1 MKQLFTAILATALLV
16 LTGCASYSN
25 HTLPEVGQWPLAAP
39 AEAKPTAQ
47 LQVESRYLF
56 NDQNRAGGFNQENLE
71 KLLVKEFKDS
81 GRFSAVTT
89 AKERSDV
96 YVSVRMTNHERGSTV
111 SAFVTGFT
119 LFIVPG
125 RFKNEFTMEAQFK
138 DADGKVLGKVEKSES
153 VTTWMQ
159 LLLIFAAPFNESA
172 DNVLVKLTRSTLEEA
187 ARQKLI

>member
-1 MKQLFTAILATALLV
+1 MKKLFTAILATALLV

-25 HTLPEVGQWPLAAP
+25 HSLPEVGQWPLAAP
-39 AEAKPTAQ
+39 AEAKPSAQ
-47 LQVESRYLF
+47 LQVESQYLF
-56 NDQNRAGGFNQENLE
+56 NDQNRAGGFNQDNLE

-89 AKERSDV
+89 AKEHSDI
-96 YVSVRMTNHERGSTV
+96 YVSVRVINHERGSTV

-119 LFIVPG
+119 FFIVPG
-125 RFKNEFTMEAQFK
+125 RFKNEFTMQAQFK
-138 DADGKVLGKVEKSES
+138 DANGKVLGNVEKSET

-172 DNVLVKLTRSTLEEA
+172 DNVLVQLTRSTLEEA

>member
-1 MKQLFTAILATALLV
+1 MKKLFTAILATALLT

-25 HTLPEVGQWPLAAP
+25 NSLPEVGQWPLAAP
-39 AEAKPTAQ
+39 AEAKPSAQ
-47 LQVESRYLF
+47 LQVESSYLF
-56 NDQNRAGGFNQENLE
+56 NDQNRAGGFNQDNLE

-96 YVSVRMTNHERGSTV
+96 YVNVRVINHERGSTA
-111 SAFVTGFT
+111 SAFITGFT
-119 LFIVPG
+119 FFIVPG
-125 RFKNEFTMEAQFK
+125 RFKNEFTLQAQFK
-138 DADGKVLGKVEKSES
+138 DADGKVLGTVEKSET

-159 LLLIFAAPFNESA
+159 LLLIFAVPFNESS
-172 DNVLVKLTRSTLEEA
+172 DNVLVQLTRSTLEEA